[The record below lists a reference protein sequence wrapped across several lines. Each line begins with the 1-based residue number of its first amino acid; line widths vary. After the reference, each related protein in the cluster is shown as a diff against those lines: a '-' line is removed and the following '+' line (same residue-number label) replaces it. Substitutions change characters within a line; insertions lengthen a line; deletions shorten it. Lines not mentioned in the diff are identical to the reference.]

1 MTWRPRVPAPFAGS
15 VLLRCMNSDDFGLG
29 GGGDPFDDPV
39 EEKETKKK
47 DADATQKTDA
57 IHLRVQQRNG
67 RKSITTVAGL
77 SPELDLKKIVKAVK
91 KVSVCSLA
99 HARPP
104 LRRTRSPLADARR
117 RVLLSSRTIATVASS
132 TTKRRDRSSSS
143 RETTVTTSRLSSLR
157 MASPK
162 RTSRSTAR
170 RKPCLRPCCPRQV
183 GCCRRHTARLCGDP
197 RLRCCRWREG
207 SLLTQQAW
215 LHGLRRSRCKI
226 KRWLGVR
233 HARASS

>member
-91 KVSVCSLA
+91 KSYNCNGCIVDDEKA
-99 HARPP
+99 GQ
-104 LRRTRSPLADARR
+104 
-117 RVLLSSRTIATVASS
+117 VLQFQGDH
-132 TTKRRDRSSSS
+132 RDNIKAFLI
-143 RETTVTTSRLSSLR
+143 ENGF
-157 MASPK
+157 PEK
-162 RTSRSTAR
+162 DI
-170 RKPCLRPCCPRQV
+170 KK
-183 GCCRRHTARLCGDP
+183 
-197 RLRCCRWREG
+197 
-207 SLLTQQAW
+207 
-215 LHGLRRSRCKI
+215 HG
-226 KRWLGVR
+226 
-233 HARASS
+233 A